1 MNGTEEN
8 KQLIVK
14 SNILVES
21 SYRLTTREQRLIL
34 FMASKVKKDDADF
47 HPYRVQIKEFT
58 DIVGLDGKA
67 NYREVKKL
75 TKRLLERVIT
85 IKTESGD
92 LQIGWVSSAEYHDRK
107 GFVELD
113 FDPKLKPYLLK
124 IKKFFT
130 KYQLSDVIRLKGFY
144 SIRLYELLKQYEK
157 IGKRTFDLTELR
169 AVLGIRKNEYK
180 LYGHLKNKVIAP
192 AQRELSEK
200 CDLAFEFREVKESRK
215 VVGVEFLIVP
225 HEIDEAGTESAA
237 EAEHHLHTEERAK
250 AQKAR
255 EEAGKRAE
263 QQRFEYEEF
272 KRKEIEEHKRRFSK
286 EDIEL
291 IEKGIAAEV
300 EREREGKTHG
310 MKTFIRFAVESHF
323 AKRAG
328 VPPFDAW
335 RQQHQTDA

>member
-8 KQLIVK
+8 KKLIVK
-14 SNILVES
+14 SNLLVES

-47 HPYRVQIKEFT
+47 RPYRIKIKEFT

-67 NYREVKKL
+67 KYREVKKL
-75 TKRLLERVIT
+75 TKRLLERVIS

-130 KYQLSDVIRLKGFY
+130 KYQLGDVIRLKGAY
-144 SIRLYELLKQYEK
+144 SVRLYELLKQYEK

-169 AVLGIRKNEYK
+169 AVLGIRENEYK
-180 LYGHLKNKVIAP
+180 LYGNLKNKIIAP
-192 AQRELSEK
+192 AQEELSEK

-215 VVGVEFLIVP
+215 VVGVEFLIIP
-225 HEIDEAGTESAA
+225 REIDEAGTESAA
-237 EAEHHLHTEERAK
+237 GAEHHLHTEERDK

-255 EEAGKRAE
+255 EEAE
-263 QQRFEYEEF
+263 QLRFEYEEF
-272 KRKEIEEHKRRFSK
+272 KRKEIEEYKRRFSK

-310 MKTFIRFAVESHF
+310 IRTFIRFAVESHF

-335 RQQHQTDA
+335 RQQHTDA